1 MPTKSSVVM
10 MYSNQ
15 SPTPEFLTFQFLT
28 VMNNNNCV
36 TVIVLSSYLLGSISE
51 VKLLGRETS

>member
-10 MYSNQ
+10 IYSNP
-15 SPTPEFLTFQFLT
+15 SPIPEFLTFQFLT

-36 TVIVLSSYLLGSISE
+36 TVIIQAHIQLFVRINI
-51 VKLLGRETS
+51 